1 VREVEVVKVRPET
14 EMQAVLHLLLELE
27 LLPLPLTAEV
37 PVEQASAQTA
47 SMLEQVEPQL
57 AEM

>member
-1 VREVEVVKVRPET
+1 VREAEAVKVRPET
-14 EMQAVLHLLLELE
+14 GIPAALHLLLELE